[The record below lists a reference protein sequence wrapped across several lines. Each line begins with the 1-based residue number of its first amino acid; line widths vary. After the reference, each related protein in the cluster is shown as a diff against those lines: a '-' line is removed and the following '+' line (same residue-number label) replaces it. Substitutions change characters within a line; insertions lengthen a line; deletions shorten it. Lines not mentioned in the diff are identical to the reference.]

1 MSKNLTDAAVIEFD
15 SEVKH
20 EYQGMKT
27 LRECVT
33 VRNGV
38 VGESYKFTRMGKGL
52 ANQKASQ
59 ADVTPMD
66 ITHSRQTAT
75 LQNWNAPEYT
85 DIFDQAEVN
94 FDEKSELAQTIA
106 KAIGRR
112 EDQLIIDTLAGGTS
126 GGGAGFSFAATND
139 GDPDTGRVFD
149 ISGTRNFDLASI
161 RSAKGHL
168 DDIESESEGR
178 FIVVRAQALQ
188 TLLEDNTVTS
198 TDFNTVKA
206 LVNGELD
213 TFLGFKFK
221 VIGTRTE
228 GGLPGVAADR
238 TAFAWQKASIGIAI
252 GLDMKTTID
261 WVAQKTSW
269 LANGTYK
276 AGCSAREPQGIVKI
290 QYDETV

>member
-1 MSKNLTDAAVIEFD
+1 MSKNLTNAAVIEFD

-33 VRNGV
+33 VRTGV
-38 VGESYKFTRMGKGL
+38 TGESYKFTRMGKGL

-66 ITHSRQTAT
+66 ISHARQTAT
-75 LQNWNAPEYT
+75 LTNWNAPEYT

-112 EDQLIIDTLAGGTS
+112 EDQIIIDSMLSGTITYS
-126 GGGAGFSFAATND
+126 ASPTDA
-139 GDPDTGRVFD
+139 DTAKTID
-149 ISGTRNFDLASI
+149 ISGTRNFDLAAI
-161 RSAKGHL
+161 QSAAAWY
-168 DDIESESEGR
+168 DEIEAPHEER
-178 FIVVRAQALQ
+178 YLCLRAAALQ
-188 TLLEDNTVTS
+188 ELLSDTTVTS
-198 TDFNTVKA
+198 TDFNTVRA
-206 LVNGELD
+206 LVNGQLD
-213 TFLGFKFK
+213 TFMGFKFK
-221 VIGTRTE
+221 VIGTRSE

-238 TAFAWQKASIGIAI
+238 IAYTWHKAAIGIAI
-252 GLDMKTTID
+252 GIDMKTTID

-269 LANGTYK
+269 LANGIYK
-276 AGCSAREPQGIVKI
+276 AGAVVREPQGIAQI
-290 QYDETV
+290 IYDETV